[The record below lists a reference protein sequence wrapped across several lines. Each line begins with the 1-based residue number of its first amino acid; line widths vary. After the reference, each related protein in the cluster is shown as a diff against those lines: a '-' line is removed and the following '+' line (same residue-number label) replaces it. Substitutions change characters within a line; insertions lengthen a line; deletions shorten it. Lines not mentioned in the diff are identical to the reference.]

1 MTAQIV
7 SEQGAPTELDELRL
21 YTPDEVCAMTGES
34 PFTLRRLAKQG
45 KITSR
50 RGKRDMLLFNA
61 GDIRSLHAL
70 YGANAADR
78 IEADA
83 EPEEETPFN
92 FTSRG
97 KAIARNKAS

>member
-1 MTAQIV
+1 MEATATAQ
-7 SEQGAPTELDELRL
+7 LDELRL
-21 YTPDEVCAMTGES
+21 YTPDEAAALTGES
-34 PFTLRRLAKQG
+34 ALTLRRLAKQG

-50 RGKRDMLLFNA
+50 RGKRDALLFNA

-70 YGANAADR
+70 YGANAASQ
-78 IEADA
+78 IEAA
-83 EPEEETPFN
+83 PEPEEEGPFN